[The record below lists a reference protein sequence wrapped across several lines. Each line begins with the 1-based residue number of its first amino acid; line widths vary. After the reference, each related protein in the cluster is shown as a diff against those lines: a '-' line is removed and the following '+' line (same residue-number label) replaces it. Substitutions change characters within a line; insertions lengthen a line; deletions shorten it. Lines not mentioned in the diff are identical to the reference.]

1 MCYTGSC
8 PYEGRGGGCN
18 LHHRYDAGRVPADA
32 WCSEDGCE
40 DEPDDEGF
48 RRIAAAVARI
58 NELTAEINGRR
69 RA

>member
-1 MCYTGSC
+1 MVVASIS
-8 PYEGRGGGCN
+8 
-18 LHHRYDAGRVPADA
+18 DARLADPPADA